1 MNTFSAEN
9 SRRLFFL
16 KYKNERRKG
25 ENKMDLKVEEYQLP
39 AEIQFNFEEIKLEI
53 SEELKKFENLVYTDD
68 QVKDAK
74 SDRAS
79 LNKLKKALQDEKTR
93 RKKEYLKPFEDF
105 ENKINEII
113 KLIDAP
119 VSLIDKQ
126 VKEFEEKKKADKRIE
141 IGSFWETTD
150 HPEWLTLAKIFD
162 ERWLN
167 ASYSMRQIKDDING
181 WNNRIASELE
191 TLQQL
196 DEFSFEA
203 VETYKRTLDMN
214 QAIAEGKRLADI
226 QKRKEEE
233 ARRKA
238 ELLEAQK
245 QAEQAQIQA
254 TEVSKEEAEEIDGN
268 EEKAEETAQSASMWI
283 SFSALL
289 TVEQALKLKEFFNEN
304 NIQFKKI

>member
-1 MNTFSAEN
+1 MEVKIET
-9 SRRLFFL
+9 
-16 KYKNERRKG
+16 
-25 ENKMDLKVEEYQLP
+25 YQLP
-39 AEIQFNFEEIKLEI
+39 AEIQFNFEELKAEI
-53 SEELKKFENLVYTDD
+53 AEKVKIYETLVYGDD
-68 QVKDAK
+68 EIKTAK
-74 SDRAS
+74 SDRAN
-79 LNKLKKALQDEKTR
+79 LNRIKKALQDEKTR

-141 IGSFWETTD
+141 IGAFWETTE
-150 HPEWLTLAKIFD
+150 HPEWMTLARIFD

-167 ASYSMRQIKDDING
+167 ATYTMKQIQADING
-181 WNNRIASELE
+181 WINRINSEIE

-196 DEFSFEA
+196 EDFSFEA
-203 VETYKRTLDMN
+203 IETYKRSLDLN
-214 QAIAEGKRLADI
+214 QAIAEGKRLSDI

-245 QAEQAQIQA
+245 KIEEETRWEEMQKAGSELAEGFS
-254 TEVSKEEAEEIDGN
+254 EGLKEEAEEIHA
-268 EEKAEETAQSASMWI
+268 EAEKAEETAQNGAMWLN
-283 SFSALL
+283 FSALL
-289 TVEQALKLKEFFNEN
+289 TVDQALKLKEFFNEN

>member
-1 MNTFSAEN
+1 MN
-9 SRRLFFL
+9 L
-16 KYKNERRKG
+16 KI
-25 ENKMDLKVEEYQLP
+25 EEYQLP
-39 AEIQFNFEEIKLEI
+39 AEIQFNFDEIKLEI
-53 SEELKKFENLVYTDD
+53 SEKLKKFENLVYTDD

-79 LNKLKKALQDEKTR
+79 LNKLKKALQDEKIR

-119 VSLIDKQ
+119 VSLIDSQ

-141 IGSFWETTD
+141 IGAFWETTE
-150 HPEWLTLAKIFD
+150 HPEWLTLARIFD
-162 ERWLN
+162 DRWLN
-167 ASYSMRQIKDDING
+167 ASYSMKQIKEDING
-181 WNNRIASELE
+181 WIEKLNSDLE

-196 DEFSFEA
+196 EDFSFEA
-203 VETYKRTLDMN
+203 IEIYKRSLDLN

-254 TEVSKEEAEEIDGN
+254 EEARKAEAEEIDT
-268 EEKAEETAQSASMWI
+268 EAEKAAETAQSASSSMWI

-304 NIQFKKI
+304 EIQFKKI

>member
-1 MNTFSAEN
+1 ME
-9 SRRLFFL
+9 
-16 KYKNERRKG
+16 
-25 ENKMDLKVEEYQLP
+25 LKVNEVIIPER
-39 AEIQFNFEEIKLEI
+39 IDFNFEELKTEL
-53 SEELKKFENLVYTDD
+53 SEQVEKYRNLVYTDD
-68 QVKDAK
+68 QIKECKADK
-74 SDRAS
+74 AS
-79 LNKLKKALQDEKTR
+79 LNRLKKALNDERIR
-93 RKKEYLKPFEDF
+93 RKKEYLKPFEEF
-105 ENKINEII
+105 EGKVNEII
-113 KLIDAP
+113 KIIDEP
-119 VSLIDKQ
+119 LQLIDKQ

-141 IGSFWETTD
+141 IGAFWETTE
-150 HPEWLTLAKIFD
+150 HPEWMTLARIFD

-167 ASYSMRQIKDDING
+167 ATYTMKQIQADITG
-181 WNNRIASELE
+181 WINRVNSELE
-191 TLQQL
+191 TLEQL
-196 DEFSFEA
+196 DSFSFEA
-203 VETYKRTLDMN
+203 IDVYKRSLDMN
-214 QAIAEGKRLADI
+214 QAIAEGKRLSDI

-254 TEVSKEEAEEIDGN
+254 TGALKEEAEETAGN

>member
-1 MNTFSAEN
+1 
-9 SRRLFFL
+9 
-16 KYKNERRKG
+16 
-25 ENKMDLKVEEYQLP
+25 MDLKVEEYQLP

-53 SEELKKFENLVYTDD
+53 SEKLKKFENLVYTDD

-126 VKEFEEKKKADKRIE
+126 VKEFEEKKKADKRVE
-141 IGSFWETTD
+141 IGSYWETTE
-150 HPEWLTLAKIFD
+150 HPDWITLARIFD

-167 ASYSMRQIKDDING
+167 ATYSMRQIKDDING
-181 WNNRIASELE
+181 WINRINSELE

-196 DEFSFEA
+196 DSFSFEA
-203 VETYKRTLDMN
+203 IETYKRSLDMN

-254 TEVSKEEAEEIDGN
+254 TEASKEEAEEIAGN
-268 EEKAEETAQSASMWI
+268 EEKAEEKAQSASSSMWI

-289 TVEQALKLKEFFNEN
+289 TVDQALKLKEFFNEN
-304 NIQFKKI
+304 EIQFKKI

>member
-1 MNTFSAEN
+1 
-9 SRRLFFL
+9 
-16 KYKNERRKG
+16 
-25 ENKMDLKVEEYQLP
+25 MDLKIEEYQLP

-53 SEELKKFENLVYTDD
+53 SEKLKKFENLVYTDD

-74 SDRAS
+74 ADRAS
-79 LNKLKKALQDEKTR
+79 LNKLKKALQDEKVR

-119 VSLIDKQ
+119 VGLIDKQ
-126 VKEFEEKKKADKRIE
+126 VKDFEEKKKADKRIE
-141 IGSFWETTD
+141 IGSFWESTE
-150 HPEWLTLAKIFD
+150 HPDWLTLARIFD

-181 WNNRIASELE
+181 WINRINSEIE

-196 DEFSFEA
+196 EDFSFEA
-203 VETYKRTLDMN
+203 IETYKRSLDIN

-233 ARRKA
+233 TRRKA

-245 QAEQAQIQA
+245 KLEEETRWEEMQKARSEAPKQ
-254 TEVSKEEAEEIDGN
+254 EVEEIDT
-268 EEKAEETAQSASMWI
+268 EAEKAEETAQNEAQWI

-289 TVEQALKLKEFFNEN
+289 NVENARKLKAFFEMNE
-304 NIQFKKI
+304 IQFKKI

>member
-1 MNTFSAEN
+1 MEVKIET
-9 SRRLFFL
+9 
-16 KYKNERRKG
+16 
-25 ENKMDLKVEEYQLP
+25 YQLP
-39 AEIQFNFEEIKLEI
+39 AEIQFNFEELKAEI
-53 SEELKKFENLVYTDD
+53 AEKVKIYETLVYGDD
-68 QVKDAK
+68 EIKTAK
-74 SDRAS
+74 SDRAN
-79 LNKLKKALQDEKTR
+79 LNRIKKALQDEKTR

-141 IGSFWETTD
+141 IGAFWETTE
-150 HPEWLTLAKIFD
+150 HPDWITLARIFD

-167 ASYSMRQIKDDING
+167 ATYTMKQIQADING
-181 WNNRIASELE
+181 WINRINSEIE

-196 DEFSFEA
+196 EDFSFEA
-203 VETYKRTLDMN
+203 IETYKRSLDLN
-214 QAIAEGKRLADI
+214 QAIAEGKRLSDI

-245 QAEQAQIQA
+245 KIEKETRWGEMQKAGSELAEGFSEGLKQ
-254 TEVSKEEAEEIDGN
+254 EAEEIDA
-268 EEKAEETAQSASMWI
+268 EAEKAEKTAQNASMWI
-283 SFSALL
+283 NFSALL
-289 TVEQALKLKEFFNEN
+289 TVDQALKLKEFFNEN

>member
-1 MNTFSAEN
+1 
-9 SRRLFFL
+9 LFFL
-16 KYKNERRKG
+16 KYKKERRKG

-53 SEELKKFENLVYTDD
+53 SEKLKKFENLVYTDD

-79 LNKLKKALQDEKTR
+79 LNKLKKALQEEKTR

-119 VSLIDKQ
+119 VGLIDKQ

-141 IGSFWETTD
+141 IGAFWETTE
-150 HPEWLTLAKIFD
+150 HPEWMTLARIFD

-167 ASYSMRQIKDDING
+167 ATYTMKQIQADITG
-181 WNNRIASELE
+181 WINRINSEIE

-196 DEFSFEA
+196 EDFSFEA

-268 EEKAEETAQSASMWI
+268 EEKAEETVQSASMWI

>member
-1 MNTFSAEN
+1 
-9 SRRLFFL
+9 
-16 KYKNERRKG
+16 
-25 ENKMDLKVEEYQLP
+25 MDLKVEEYQLP

-53 SEELKKFENLVYTDD
+53 SEKLKKFENLVYTDD

-74 SDRAS
+74 SDRAA

-105 ENKINEII
+105 ESKINEII

-141 IGSFWETTD
+141 IGSFWETTE
-150 HPEWLTLAKIFD
+150 HPEWLTLAKLFD

-167 ASYSMRQIKDDING
+167 ATYTMKQIQADING
-181 WNNRIASELE
+181 WINRINSEIE

-196 DEFSFEA
+196 EDFSFEA
-203 VETYKRTLDMN
+203 IETYKRSLDMN

-245 QAEQAQIQA
+245 QAEEAKLQEMQKAGSELA
-254 TEVSKEEAEEIDGN
+254 EGFSEGLKEEQKFIQPEVDEEF
-268 EEKAEETAQSASMWI
+268 EKKVFSEETAQSASMWI
-283 SFSALL
+283 NFSALL
-289 TVEQALKLKEFFNEN
+289 TVDQALKLKEFFNEN

>member
-1 MNTFSAEN
+1 MN
-9 SRRLFFL
+9 L
-16 KYKNERRKG
+16 KI
-25 ENKMDLKVEEYQLP
+25 EEYQLP
-39 AEIQFNFEEIKLEI
+39 AEIQFNFDEIKLEI
-53 SEELKKFENLVYTDD
+53 SEKLKKFENLVYTDD

-79 LNKLKKALQDEKTR
+79 LNKLKKALQDEKIR

-141 IGSFWETTD
+141 IGAFWETTE

-167 ASYSMRQIKDDING
+167 ASYSMKQIKEDING
-181 WNNRIASELE
+181 WIEKLNSDLK

-196 DEFSFEA
+196 EDFSFEA
-203 VETYKRTLDMN
+203 IETYKRSLDLN
-214 QAIAEGKRLADI
+214 QAIAEGKRLVDI

-254 TEVSKEEAEEIDGN
+254 TGALKEEAEEIAGN
-268 EEKAEETAQSASMWI
+268 EEKAEEKAQSASSSMWI

-304 NIQFKKI
+304 EIQFKKI

>member
-1 MNTFSAEN
+1 
-9 SRRLFFL
+9 
-16 KYKNERRKG
+16 
-25 ENKMDLKVEEYQLP
+25 MDLKVEEYQLP

-53 SEELKKFENLVYTDD
+53 SEKLKKFENLVYTDD

-141 IGSFWETTD
+141 IGSFWENTE
-150 HPEWLTLAKIFD
+150 HPKWLTLARIFD

-167 ASYSMRQIKDDING
+167 ATYTMKQIQADING
-181 WNNRIASELE
+181 WINRINSEIE

-196 DEFSFEA
+196 EDFSFEA
-203 VETYKRTLDMN
+203 IETYKRSLDIN
-214 QAIAEGKRLADI
+214 QALAEGKRLSDI

-245 QAEQAQIQA
+245 QAEALIAEETKWQEMQKAGSELAEGFSEGLKQ
-254 TEVSKEEAEEIDGN
+254 EAEEIDA
-268 EEKAEETAQSASMWI
+268 EAEKAEETAQSASMWI
-283 SFSALL
+283 NFSALL
-289 TVEQALKLKEFFNEN
+289 TVDQALKLKEFFNEN

>member
-1 MNTFSAEN
+1 MEVKIET
-9 SRRLFFL
+9 
-16 KYKNERRKG
+16 
-25 ENKMDLKVEEYQLP
+25 YQLP
-39 AEIQFNFEEIKLEI
+39 AEIQFNFEELKAEI
-53 SEELKKFENLVYTDD
+53 AEKVKIYETLVYGDD
-68 QVKDAK
+68 EIKTAK
-74 SDRAS
+74 SDRAN
-79 LNKLKKALQDEKTR
+79 LNRIKKALQDEKTR

-141 IGSFWETTD
+141 IGAFWETTE
-150 HPEWLTLAKIFD
+150 HPEWMTLARIFD

-167 ASYSMRQIKDDING
+167 ATYTMKQIQADING
-181 WNNRIASELE
+181 WINRINSEIE

-196 DEFSFEA
+196 EDFSFEA
-203 VETYKRTLDMN
+203 IETYKRSLDLN
-214 QAIAEGKRLADI
+214 QAIAEGKRLSDI

-245 QAEQAQIQA
+245 KIEEETRWEEMRKSGSELAEGFS
-254 TEVSKEEAEEIDGN
+254 EGLKEEVEEIDAKA
-268 EEKAEETAQSASMWI
+268 EKAEETAQSASMWI
-283 SFSALL
+283 NFSALL
-289 TVEQALKLKEFFNEN
+289 TVDQALKLKEFFNEN